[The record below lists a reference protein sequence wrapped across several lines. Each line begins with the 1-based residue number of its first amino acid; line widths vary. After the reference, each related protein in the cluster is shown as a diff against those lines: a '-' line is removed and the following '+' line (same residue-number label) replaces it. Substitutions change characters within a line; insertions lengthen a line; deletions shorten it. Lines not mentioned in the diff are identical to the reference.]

1 MKHMDMKCL
10 IVASLIAAPAIAGN
24 SSSKSNK
31 VTTSIREIETEMSV
45 PLHEGGSK
53 SSKASD
59 SSQHVPEA
67 EMPSMTNSSATTASP
82 SMSTSTGKS
91 GKSDRTK
98 SGKQS
103 EMSMPEEAL
112 STPSYNSSKSGKV
125 GTAFGK
131 SGKIDTKAFKGK
143 GSDSVV
149 ESKSFKTG
157 KASKDMSMSLA
168 YNATAAPTS
177 APTTKPT
184 EATAERELYPISL
197 CFEVPT
203 GNCDTILN

>member
-1 MKHMDMKCL
+1 MDMKCL

-67 EMPSMTNSSATTASP
+67 EMPSMTNSSATTTSP

-103 EMSMPEEAL
+103 EMSMPELAL

-143 GSDSVV
+143 GSDSIV
-149 ESKSFKTG
+149 G

-177 APTTKPT
+177 APTAKPT
-184 EATAERELYPISL
+184 DATAERELYPISL